1 MPSRLVTK
9 SDDFIWAKHLFDARV
24 IADEL
29 LARFRADCGQF
40 WHRDVSRTEVAE
52 HEQMLTRKL
61 ALIGEH
67 IIVLSREEMDGALCD
82 DAMLLAQCDELAVE
96 GEDGVR
102 ILLLALD
109 VDGSMVTVDAEPR
122 RARGEA
128 GRLAC
133 RPLHRRAAVV
143 ARTRFDDLHRLRLR
157 QPRLAQDV
165 VVV

>member
-82 DAMLLAQCDELAVE
+82 DAVLLAQCDELAVE

-102 ILLLALD
+102 LLLLALD
-109 VDGSMVTVDAEPR
+109 V
-122 RARGEA
+122 
-128 GRLAC
+128 GR
-133 RPLHRRAAVV
+133 
-143 ARTRFDDLHRLRLR
+143 
-157 QPRLAQDV
+157 
-165 VVV
+165 